1 MIAKKM
7 KAGESAGNII
17 KSILG
22 ASDDQNE
29 QDDNNKEG
37 YIIEDDKALPSSED
51 NDKFNAFAT
60 DPKMKK
66 ELHGYG

>member
-22 ASDDQNE
+22 ASDAVDE
-29 QDDNNKEG
+29 
-37 YIIEDDKALPSSED
+37 
-51 NDKFNAFAT
+51 
-60 DPKMKK
+60 
-66 ELHGYG
+66 